1 MTINQSKGRWVD
13 HVRFS
18 SGKINTW
25 LIQGGLRGN
34 QPVNEH
40 LPKSKPLKSQRVDL
54 SQAFGL
60 VYASVCTV
68 LVASTLSIEFNHK
81 YPKRYKDSND
91 ISNYISWKKKL
102 YIYIYI

>member
-25 LIQGGLRGN
+25 SIRGGLQGN

-40 LPKSKPLKSQRVDL
+40 LPKSKPLESQRVDS

-60 VYASVCTV
+60 VYASVCTI
-68 LVASTLSIEFNHK
+68 LVASTLSIELNHK

-91 ISNYISWKKKL
+91 IRN
-102 YIYIYI
+102 